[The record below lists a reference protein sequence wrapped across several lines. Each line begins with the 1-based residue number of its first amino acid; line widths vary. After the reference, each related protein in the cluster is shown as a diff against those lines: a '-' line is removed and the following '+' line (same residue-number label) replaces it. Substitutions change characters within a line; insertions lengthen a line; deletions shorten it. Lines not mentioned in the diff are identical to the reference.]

1 MGVVQEHSRRVG
13 DQEGDLVIPD
23 IGNGLSKKRV
33 QKTKIYLVLAVVGV
47 MVGMSVLVVSSI
59 YILSVREATARAI
72 CAGQIENRNAIRR
85 VILRAKSLTVED
97 VDSQRFY
104 RAVLDED
111 VPQIY
116 CDNSGV
122 PSEAPREEP

>member
-1 MGVVQEHSRRVG
+1 MPEVTEYRLNDHDRRLGVVEVECG
-13 DQEGDLVIPD
+13 KV
-23 IGNGLSKKRV
+23 
-33 QKTKIYLVLAVVGV
+33 AVVGV

-111 VPQIY
+111 VPTLY